1 MSRFGHTH
9 GVSHPSGRCEATD
22 RPLEPGSPAMAALCE
37 RCVEDGGEDEG
48 FDRVDYSV
56 EAWEEGVRPPRLFSY
71 WRYIVPEADR
81 KPGIVID
88 DTVLVDLFERL
99 EGDERPRRIAFRYIL
114 ALALMRKRKLKLVGR
129 ETTEDGETWLLQFR
143 GVDGDAM
150 RVANPGIGED
160 EIVELADQLGEIL
173 QGEI

>member
-1 MSRFGHTH
+1 
-9 GVSHPSGRCEATD
+9 
-22 RPLEPGSPAMAALCE
+22 MAALCE